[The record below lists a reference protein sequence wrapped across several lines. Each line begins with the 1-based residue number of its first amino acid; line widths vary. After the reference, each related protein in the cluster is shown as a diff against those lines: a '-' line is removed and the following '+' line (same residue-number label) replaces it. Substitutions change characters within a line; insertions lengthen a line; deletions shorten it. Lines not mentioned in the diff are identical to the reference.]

1 MIKILTAKEYFSY
14 GYGRHKED
22 NITFVFKLNY
32 QQIYTK
38 RRRARSF
45 TQTKDGLI
53 EN

>member
-1 MIKILTAKEYFSY
+1 MIKILTAKEFW
-14 GYGRHKED
+14 HKED
-22 NITFVFKLNY
+22 NITFVFKRNY